1 MRGVR
6 IVFAG
11 YLVVIVLGIAY
22 ITALGLMG
30 R

>member
-1 MRGVR
+1 MKGVR

-22 ITALGLMG
+22 VSALGLMG

>member
-1 MRGVR
+1 VKGVR
-6 IVFAG
+6 AVFAT

-22 ITALGLMG
+22 AIALGLAG

>member
-1 MRGVR
+1 MR

-11 YLVVIVLGIAY
+11 YLVVIVVGLAY
-22 ITALGLMG
+22 FLVVGLMH